1 MNTMKQALLT
11 TLISIASIWLSG
23 SFVYAA
29 SDMLVEE
36 TSEVF
41 VDEFNP
47 TFTTL
52 NGNVFMIAKIP
63 EFNYRLQNGNKVVFI
78 FKGGERREL
87 YHIETTNASLLT
99 EQDFDLLAFVPE
111 EVTRDLINRNLKK
124 VIIYKPEGKQVIK
137 LKKGEV
143 NFYTR

>member
-1 MNTMKQALLT
+1 MKKALLT
-11 TLISIASIWLSG
+11 TLISLTSIGLSE
-23 SFVYAA
+23 SYVYAA
-29 SDMLVEE
+29 SDISFVASEE
-36 TSEVF
+36 IFE
-41 VDEFNP
+41 DEFNP